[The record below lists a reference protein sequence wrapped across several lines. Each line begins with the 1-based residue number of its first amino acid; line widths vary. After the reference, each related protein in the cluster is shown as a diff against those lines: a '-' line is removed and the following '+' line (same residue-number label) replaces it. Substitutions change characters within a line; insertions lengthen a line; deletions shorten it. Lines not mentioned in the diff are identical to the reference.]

1 MSVIL
6 DIPKN
11 TEVFQRKIEVI
22 PPRKKFTVQKDEAVV
37 KKRVAAYCRVSTDS
51 DEQELSFET
60 QCQYYRNYIN
70 EHPNYILV
78 DVYADEGISGTSL
91 SRREAF
97 NQMMADAKDGKID
110 MIITKSITRFAR
122 NTVDS
127 LNSLRTLKE
136 YGVEVYFEMENIN
149 SLEGSEMLIT
159 ILSSL
164 AQESSQEKSDSVKW
178 GYQRQFEKGKV
189 YASNLFGYKSNR
201 GELVIVEEEA
211 KSVREIFAMYLQG
224 FSINDIKHNLK
235 ERGIKTRRGSTE
247 WSISTLRGMLSN
259 EKYTGNSKNGKIYN
273 IDFLHPKRL
282 QNNGQA
288 PMFLVENSH
297 PAIVSKEI
305 FEQVQI
311 ERARRLK
318 NKKEVDQQVSKSN
331 RGRYTSV
338 NSLANKI
345 ICANCGDLYRR
356 AVWTKRSGEKQPVWR
371 CANRLDNGKH
381 ACNKSITLKEKE
393 MFDQLVIIINNV
405 LSRKNTVLNDIAN
418 EASKFVNPR
427 DIQTKKESLNRQL
440 EEVNQDIS
448 QSLDEGMLLISRGV
462 QDENGL
468 KEHLEQHYN
477 KKRKL
482 LKEIEEL
489 DDKLESI
496 REVKKSKVLNAI
508 SKMTYPVS
516 NLSQEEISV
525 FIKEIIVGS
534 QTLQVITTTGESF
547 EIEQS
552 KVN

>member
-91 SRREAF
+91 SRRESF

-189 YASNLFGYKSNR
+189 YAANLFGYKSNR

-247 WSISTLRGMLSN
+247 WSVSTLRGMLSN
-259 EKYTGNSKNGKIYN
+259 EKYTGNSKNGKTYN

-297 PAIVSKEI
+297 PAIISKEI

-393 MFDQLVIIINNV
+393 LFDQLVIIINNV

-427 DIQTKKESLNRQL
+427 DIQTKRESLNRQL

-489 DDKLESI
+489 DAKLESI

-547 EIEQS
+547 EIDQS

>member
-189 YASNLFGYKSNR
+189 YA
-201 GELVIVEEEA
+201 
-211 KSVREIFAMYLQG
+211 
-224 FSINDIKHNLK
+224 
-235 ERGIKTRRGSTE
+235 
-247 WSISTLRGMLSN
+247 
-259 EKYTGNSKNGKIYN
+259 
-273 IDFLHPKRL
+273 
-282 QNNGQA
+282 
-288 PMFLVENSH
+288 
-297 PAIVSKEI
+297 
-305 FEQVQI
+305 
-311 ERARRLK
+311 
-318 NKKEVDQQVSKSN
+318 
-331 RGRYTSV
+331 
-338 NSLANKI
+338 
-345 ICANCGDLYRR
+345 
-356 AVWTKRSGEKQPVWR
+356 
-371 CANRLDNGKH
+371 
-381 ACNKSITLKEKE
+381 
-393 MFDQLVIIINNV
+393 
-405 LSRKNTVLNDIAN
+405 
-418 EASKFVNPR
+418 
-427 DIQTKKESLNRQL
+427 
-440 EEVNQDIS
+440 
-448 QSLDEGMLLISRGV
+448 
-462 QDENGL
+462 
-468 KEHLEQHYN
+468 
-477 KKRKL
+477 
-482 LKEIEEL
+482 
-489 DDKLESI
+489 
-496 REVKKSKVLNAI
+496 
-508 SKMTYPVS
+508 
-516 NLSQEEISV
+516 
-525 FIKEIIVGS
+525 
-534 QTLQVITTTGESF
+534 
-547 EIEQS
+547 
-552 KVN
+552 

>member
-37 KKRVAAYCRVSTDS
+37 KKKVAAYCRVSTDS

-70 EHPNYILV
+70 EHPNYTLV

-189 YASNLFGYKSNR
+189 YAANLFGYKSNR

-259 EKYTGNSKNGKIYN
+259 EKYTGNSKNGKTYN

-297 PAIVSKEI
+297 PAIISKEI

-371 CANRLDNGKH
+371 CANRLENGKH

-393 MFDQLVIIINNV
+393 LFDQLVIIINNV

-418 EASKFVNPR
+418 EASKFVNPK
-427 DIQTKKESLNRQL
+427 DIVTKRESLIKQL

-448 QSLDEGMLLISRGV
+448 KSLDEGMLLISRGV

-489 DDKLESI
+489 DAKLESI

-547 EIEQS
+547 EIDQS

>member
-1 MSVIL
+1 
-6 DIPKN
+6 
-11 TEVFQRKIEVI
+11 
-22 PPRKKFTVQKDEAVV
+22 
-37 KKRVAAYCRVSTDS
+37 
-51 DEQELSFET
+51 
-60 QCQYYRNYIN
+60 
-70 EHPNYILV
+70 
-78 DVYADEGISGTSL
+78 
-91 SRREAF
+91 
-97 NQMMADAKDGKID
+97 
-110 MIITKSITRFAR
+110 
-122 NTVDS
+122 
-127 LNSLRTLKE
+127 
-136 YGVEVYFEMENIN
+136 
-149 SLEGSEMLIT
+149 
-159 ILSSL
+159 
-164 AQESSQEKSDSVKW
+164 
-178 GYQRQFEKGKV
+178 
-189 YASNLFGYKSNR
+189 
-201 GELVIVEEEA
+201 
-211 KSVREIFAMYLQG
+211 
-224 FSINDIKHNLK
+224 
-235 ERGIKTRRGSTE
+235 
-247 WSISTLRGMLSN
+247 MLSN
-259 EKYTGNSKNGKIYN
+259 EKYTGNSKNGKTYN

-297 PAIVSKEI
+297 PAIISKEI
-305 FEQVQI
+305 FKQYEF

-381 ACNKSITLKEKE
+381 ACNKSVTLKEKE
-393 MFDQLVIIINNV
+393 LFDQLVIIINNV

-427 DIQTKKESLNRQL
+427 DIQTKRESLNRQL

-489 DDKLESI
+489 DAKLESI

>member
-1 MSVIL
+1 MPVVL
-6 DIPKN
+6 DIPANGVEK
-11 TEVFQRKIEVI
+11 QRKIEVI
-22 PPRKKFTVQKDEAVV
+22 QPRKKINVPKTVTDV
-37 KKRVAAYCRVSTDS
+37 KLRVAAYCRVSTDS
-51 DEQELSFET
+51 DEQELSFES
-60 QCQYYRNYIN
+60 QNQYYRNYIN
-70 EHPNYILV
+70 EHPDYTLV
-78 DVYADEGISGTSL
+78 EVYADEGISGTSMFK
-91 SRREAF
+91 RESF
-97 NQMMADAKDGKID
+97 NKMIADAKAGKID
-110 MIITKSITRFAR
+110 LIITKSIARFAR

-127 LNSLRTLKE
+127 LKTLRELKE
-136 YGVEVYFEMENIN
+136 YDVDVYFETENIH
-149 SLEGSEMLIT
+149 SIDGSEILIT
-159 ILSSL
+159 VLSSL
-164 AQESSQEKSDSVKW
+164 AQESSHEKSDSVKW
-178 GYQRQFEKGKV
+178 GYQRQFENGKV
-189 YASNLFGYKSNR
+189 YASNLYGYKSNR
-201 GELVIVEEEA
+201 GELIIVEEEA
-211 KSVREIFAMYLQG
+211 KIVREIFAMYLQG
-224 FSINDIKHNLK
+224 FSINDIRHNLK
-235 ERGIKTRRGSTE
+235 ERGIKTRRGSTD
-247 WSISTLRGMLSN
+247 WSPSTLRGMLSN
-259 EKYTGNSKNGKIYN
+259 EKYTGNSKNGKTYN

-282 QNNGQA
+282 QNNGQV
-288 PMFLVENSH
+288 PMYIVENSH
-297 PAIVSKEI
+297 PAIITMDI
-305 FEQVQI
+305 FEAVQI

-393 MFDQLVIIINNV
+393 LFDQLVIIINEV

-418 EASKFVNPR
+418 EASKFVNPK
-427 DIQTKKESLNRQL
+427 DIVTKKESLIKQL
-440 EEVNQDIS
+440 EEVDKDIS

-468 KEHLEQHYN
+468 KEHLEKHYI

-482 LKEIEEL
+482 LKDIEEL
-489 DDKLESI
+489 DAKLESI

-516 NLSQEEISV
+516 DLSQEEISV

-547 EIEQS
+547 EIDQS

>member
-6 DIPKN
+6 DIPKK
-11 TEVFQRKIEVI
+11 TEVLQRKIEVI

-37 KKRVAAYCRVSTDS
+37 KKKVAAYCRVSTDS

-97 NQMMADAKDGKID
+97 NQMMDDAKDGKID

-189 YASNLFGYKSNR
+189 YAANLFGYKSNR

-259 EKYTGNSKNGKIYN
+259 EKYTGNSKNGKTYN

-297 PAIVSKEI
+297 PAIISKEI

-331 RGRYTSV
+331 RGRYTSI
-338 NSLANKI
+338 NSLSNKI

-393 MFDQLVIIINNV
+393 LFDQLVIIINNV

-427 DIQTKKESLNRQL
+427 DIQTKKESLNKQL

-462 QDENGL
+462 QDEIGL

-489 DDKLESI
+489 DAKLESI

-547 EIEQS
+547 EIDQS

>member
-6 DIPKN
+6 DIPKD
-11 TEVFQRKIEVI
+11 TKVLQRKIEVI

-37 KKRVAAYCRVSTDS
+37 KKKVAAYCRVSTDS

-70 EHPNYILV
+70 EHPNYTLV

-91 SRREAF
+91 SRRESF

-189 YASNLFGYKSNR
+189 YAANLFGYKSNR

-247 WSISTLRGMLSN
+247 WSVSTLRGMLSN
-259 EKYTGNSKNGKIYN
+259 EKYTGNSKNGKTYN

-297 PAIVSKEI
+297 PAIISKEI

-393 MFDQLVIIINNV
+393 LFDQLVIIINNV

-427 DIQTKKESLNRQL
+427 DIQTKRESLNRQL

-489 DDKLESI
+489 DAKLESI

-547 EIEQS
+547 EIDQS

>member
-1 MSVIL
+1 MPVVL
-6 DIPKN
+6 DIPSN
-11 TEVFQRKIEVI
+11 TSDVKRKIEI
-22 PPRKKFTVQKDEAVV
+22 IQPRKKLSVHQPDSLV

-51 DEQELSFET
+51 DSQEVSFES
-60 QCQYYRNYIN
+60 QRQYYRNYIN
-70 EHPNYILV
+70 EHPEYTLV
-78 DVYADEGISGTSL
+78 DIYADEGITGTSIFK
-91 SRREAF
+91 RESF
-97 NQMMADAKDGKID
+97 NRMISDAKAGKID
-110 MIITKSITRFAR
+110 LIITKSIARFAR

-127 LNSLRTLKE
+127 LKTLRDLKE
-136 YGVEVYFEMENIN
+136 YGVDVFFETENIH
-149 SLEGSEMLIT
+149 SLDGSEILIT
-159 ILSSL
+159 VLSSL
-164 AQESSQEKSDSVKW
+164 AQESSHEKSDSVKW
-178 GYQRQFEKGKV
+178 GYQRQFENGKV
-189 YASNLFGYKSNR
+189 YASNLYGYKSNR

-211 KSVREIFAMYLQG
+211 KVVREIFAMYLQG
-224 FSINDIKHNLK
+224 FSINDIRKNLK
-235 ERGIKTRRGSTE
+235 ERGIKTRKGSTN
-247 WSISTLRGMLSN
+247 WSASTLRGMLSN
-259 EKYTGNSKNGKIYN
+259 EKYTGNSKNGKTYN
-273 IDFLHPKRL
+273 VDFLHPKRL
-282 QNNGQA
+282 QNNGQV
-288 PMFLVENSH
+288 PMYIVENSH
-297 PAIVSKEI
+297 PAIISIEI

-311 ERARRLK
+311 EKARRLK

-371 CANRLDNGKH
+371 CANRLENGKH

-393 MFDQLVIIINNV
+393 LFDQLVVIINEV
-405 LSRKNTVLNDIAN
+405 LSRKNIVLNDIAN

-427 DIQTKKESLNRQL
+427 DIQTKKETINKQL
-440 EEVNQDIS
+440 EEVNQNIS

-489 DDKLESI
+489 DAKLESI

-516 NLSQEEISV
+516 DLSQEEIAV

-534 QTLQVITTTGESF
+534 ETLQVITTTGESF
-547 EIEQS
+547 EIDQS